1 MFLKVLQCLSCANV
15 TYKIR
20 TKVASHHKFHA
31 PNCNLGRSHASI
43 SLFIKGSLVKEF
55 MKLRLMALKVWGL
68 HLQHHDKKEFN
79 QIKNY
84 KYIECNELNLIKLLK
99 LK

>member
-1 MFLKVLQCLSCANV
+1 
-15 TYKIR
+15 
-20 TKVASHHKFHA
+20 
-31 PNCNLGRSHASI
+31 
-43 SLFIKGSLVKEF
+43 
-55 MKLRLMALKVWGL
+55 MALKVWGL